1 MERMTGHKEEYGK
14 EERKIEKGRGVS
26 KIADEEKEMEENTNA
41 QSLFQ
46 GPCVVTCL

>member
-1 MERMTGHKEEYGK
+1 MEKK
-14 EERKIEKGRGVS
+14 ERKIEKGRGVS